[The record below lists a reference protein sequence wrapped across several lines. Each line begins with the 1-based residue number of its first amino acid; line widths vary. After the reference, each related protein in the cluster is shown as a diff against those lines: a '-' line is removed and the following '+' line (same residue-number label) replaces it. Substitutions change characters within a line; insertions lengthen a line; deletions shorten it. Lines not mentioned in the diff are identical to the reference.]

1 MFHWKLKIK
10 VKVSAPSQV
19 KDKLEFE
26 KSTGKGPVGGLAP
39 HGLRSVTKPQ
49 HRVATKPRPEEI
61 KMAVADVVIKQEAVD
76 AVDLEE
82 RVVELCKANPKGI
95 TDQLISQDM
104 PNIPPQQRVTAIN
117 RLLSM
122 VGLRR
127 KKEIHKSQ

>member
-1 MFHWKLKIK
+1 M
-10 VKVSAPSQV
+10 SGYQ
-19 KDKLEFE
+19 
-26 KSTGKGPVGGLAP
+26 
-39 HGLRSVTKPQ
+39 
-49 HRVATKPRPEEI
+49 ATTSRGHQAKAKEI

-82 RVVELCKANPKGI
+82 RVVELCKVNPKGI

-122 VGLRR
+122 VGLRSL
-127 KKEIHKSQ
+127 KKDLKLSQNFLPQQSCIISSSF

>member
-1 MFHWKLKIK
+1 MQ
-10 VKVSAPSQV
+10 SAILEDSQ
-19 KDKLEFE
+19 
-26 KSTGKGPVGGLAP
+26 P
-39 HGLRSVTKPQ
+39 HGFRSVTKPQ
-49 HRVATKPRPEEI
+49 HRVATKPGAEEV

-82 RVVELCKANPKGI
+82 RVVELCKVNPKGI

-122 VGLRR
+122 VGPR
-127 KKEIHKSQ
+127 

>member
-1 MFHWKLKIK
+1 
-10 VKVSAPSQV
+10 
-19 KDKLEFE
+19 
-26 KSTGKGPVGGLAP
+26 
-39 HGLRSVTKPQ
+39 
-49 HRVATKPRPEEI
+49 
-61 KMAVADVVIKQEAVD
+61 MAVADVVIKQEAVD

-122 VGLRR
+122 VGLRSSE
-127 KKEIHKSQ
+127 EIQGLKTQSKFLSPAVLT

>member
-1 MFHWKLKIK
+1 MQRISLNLKRVHAK
-10 VKVSAPSQV
+10 RH
-19 KDKLEFE
+19 F
-26 KSTGKGPVGGLAP
+26 GGFATTWLSFGYQATTSRG
-39 HGLRSVTKPQ
+39 HQARRRRSL
-49 HRVATKPRPEEI
+49 

-122 VGLRR
+122 VGPR
-127 KKEIHKSQ
+127 

>member
-1 MFHWKLKIK
+1 MQ
-10 VKVSAPSQV
+10 SAI
-19 KDKLEFE
+19 LE
-26 KSTGKGPVGGLAP
+26 
-39 HGLRSVTKPQ
+39 GLRSVTKPQ
-49 HRVATKPRPEEI
+49 HRVAAKPRAEEI
-61 KMAVADVVIKQEAVD
+61 NMAVADVVIKQEAVD

-127 KKEIHKSQ
+127 SEKISLQAVSKNVF

>member
-1 MFHWKLKIK
+1 
-10 VKVSAPSQV
+10 
-19 KDKLEFE
+19 
-26 KSTGKGPVGGLAP
+26 
-39 HGLRSVTKPQ
+39 
-49 HRVATKPRPEEI
+49 
-61 KMAVADVVIKQEAVD
+61 MAVADVVIKQEAVD

-122 VGLRR
+122 VGLRSSE
-127 KKEIHKSQ
+127 EIQGLKTQSKFLTPAVLYHFF

>member
-1 MFHWKLKIK
+1 MKEGTL
-10 VKVSAPSQV
+10 VSVHMAAWLLSYSV
-19 KDKLEFE
+19 WSL
-26 KSTGKGPVGGLAP
+26 SPVGK
-39 HGLRSVTKPQ
+39 S
-49 HRVATKPRPEEI
+49 

-82 RVVELCKANPKGI
+82 RVVHLCKENPKGI

-122 VGLRR
+122 VCLY
-127 KKEIHKSQ
+127 KLKFQVF

>member
-1 MFHWKLKIK
+1 MQI
-10 VKVSAPSQV
+10 VSG
-19 KDKLEFE
+19 ERHFE
-26 KSTGKGPVGGLAP
+26 RFEP
-39 HGLRSVTKPQ
+39 HALPRHNIARSLSEV
-49 HRVATKPRPEEI
+49 

-82 RVVELCKANPKGI
+82 RVVQLCKENPKGI

-122 VGLRR
+122 VG
-127 KKEIHKSQ
+127 HS

>member
-1 MFHWKLKIK
+1 MRHF
-10 VKVSAPSQV
+10 
-19 KDKLEFE
+19 
-26 KSTGKGPVGGLAP
+26 GGFAP

-49 HRVATKPRPEEI
+49 HRLATKPRAEKI

-127 KKEIHKSQ
+127 SEEIVEIACHG